1 MGMLNI
7 DRSAED
13 RTRIDRISEM
23 EQYLD
28 DATTALRE
36 LDSALEGYEAAL
48 PELRALAAY
57 YDSGDW
63 RRDYEADEA
72 GLLPQGLK
80 RGVLSQDALYDLL
93 TDHEALRRRL
103 HELCKNDPTD

>member
-1 MGMLNI
+1 M
-7 DRSAED
+7 AEWKGAAD
-13 RTRIDRISEM
+13 RTAQVERIEAM
-23 EQYLD
+23 ERRLET
-28 DATTALRE
+28 ASAALRE
-36 LDSALEGYEAAL
+36 LDSALDAYERATSC
-48 PELRALAAY
+48 LRELAAY
-57 YDSGDW
+57 ADSGDW

-103 HELCKNDPTD
+103 RELCKNDPTD